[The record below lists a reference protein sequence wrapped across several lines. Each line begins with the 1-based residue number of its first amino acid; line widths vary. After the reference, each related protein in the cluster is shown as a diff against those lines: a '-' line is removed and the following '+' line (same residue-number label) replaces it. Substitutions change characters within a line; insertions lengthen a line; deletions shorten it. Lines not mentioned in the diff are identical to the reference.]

1 MILKIIKNIRYY
13 FREIYLFESKKNKNN
28 ISFKNFKLLKY
39 SKFDSIKEKNL
50 IKYVKSGKK
59 KKRFNCKHNLF
70 ALFFKKDLVC
80 TGWMHIGQK
89 WHITEIDYKINI
101 KNKILLY
108 DFFTF
113 EKFRKRGF
121 YSKILILIKNL
132 KTKKNFLIY
141 CLSNNEAS
149 KRGIKNSKFVL
160 IKKIKK
166 NV

>member
-1 MILKIIKNIRYY
+1 MIIKIIKNVRHY

-28 ISFKNFKLLKY
+28 ISFQNFKLLKY
-39 SKFDSIKEKNL
+39 RKFDSIKEKKL
-50 IKYVKSGKK
+50 IRYVISGKK
-59 KKRFNCKHNLF
+59 KKRFNNKHNLF

-80 TGWMHIGQK
+80 TGWMYSGHK
-89 WHITEIDYKINI
+89 WLITEIDYKINV

-132 KTKKNFLIY
+132 KKKKNF
-141 CLSNNEAS
+141 
-149 KRGIKNSKFVL
+149 
-160 IKKIKK
+160 
-166 NV
+166 